1 MTLHGLLNLLI
12 FVRLS
17 SLKDVAFGQLDA
29 EYSSWN
35 QEAGDLVALF
45 PADDD
50 KKLQTSWL
58 LSLVEGIRKRRL

>member
-1 MTLHGLLNLLI
+1 ME
-12 FVRLS
+12 S
-17 SLKDVAFGQLDA
+17 SSTSSNGFQVAL
-29 EYSSWN
+29 WVK

-58 LSLVEGIRKRRL
+58 